1 MKNNYMK
8 RLWQLAD
15 GEHKA
20 LKLSIF
26 LAVIGVLLGMLPY
39 FGVSK
44 IVYGLFV
51 GNKDFS
57 FYLPWCFLILIG
69 YCLKPI
75 FYAKALAESHK
86 ATFSVLRNVRIML
99 LEKLPKMPLGTI
111 IDTHSGD
118 LKTTIVD
125 QVEKMERPLAH
136 LLPEMTANILGPVSI
151 FIYLLILDWRM
162 ALLSLVSIPVGMFFM
177 SLIMKGYAEDYS
189 KSVATNTEM
198 NKTIVEY
205 VGGIEVIKTFNQGE
219 KSYGKFTDKVIA
231 NASFY
236 YHWMKKCQMPV
247 SLSKNISPT
256 TLITVLPVGWIMFI
270 NGSLEMSTFIT
281 TIILSLG
288 IAGPLLAAINF
299 VDALAQTG
307 TTVGRIDEILN
318 GTEQVHRRERV
329 HLKNHDIAIKN
340 LHFSYEPGE
349 EVIKGIDM
357 VIQERSLNA
366 FVGPSGSGK
375 STIAKLIA
383 GFWDVEQGE
392 ISIGGINLFN
402 IPLEQLYDLVAFV
415 SQDVFLF
422 NDTIMENIRMG
433 KPSASDEE
441 VIEIAKASGCHDF
454 IMSLEH
460 GYQTKVGSGGN
471 HLSGGEKQRIT
482 IARAMIK
489 DAPIIIL
496 DEATAYID
504 PENEQVLQKAINKL
518 IQGKTIIMI
527 AHRLSTITNAD
538 QIYLINHGKL
548 VASGNHEELLKEN
561 KIYQAMWEA
570 HIGGKEV
577 A

>member
-1 MKNNYMK
+1 
-8 RLWQLAD
+8 
-15 GEHKA
+15 
-20 LKLSIF
+20 
-26 LAVIGVLLGMLPY
+26 
-39 FGVSK
+39 
-44 IVYGLFV
+44 
-51 GNKDFS
+51 
-57 FYLPWCFLILIG
+57 
-69 YCLKPI
+69 
-75 FYAKALAESHK
+75 
-86 ATFSVLRNVRIML
+86 
-99 LEKLPKMPLGTI
+99 
-111 IDTHSGD
+111 
-118 LKTTIVD
+118 
-125 QVEKMERPLAH
+125 
-136 LLPEMTANILGPVSI
+136 
-151 FIYLLILDWRM
+151 
-162 ALLSLVSIPVGMFFM
+162 
-177 SLIMKGYAEDYS
+177 
-189 KSVATNTEM
+189 
-198 NKTIVEY
+198 
-205 VGGIEVIKTFNQGE
+205 
-219 KSYGKFTDKVIA
+219 
-231 NASFY
+231 
-236 YHWMKKCQMPV
+236 
-247 SLSKNISPT
+247 
-256 TLITVLPVGWIMFI
+256 
-270 NGSLEMSTFIT
+270 
-281 TIILSLG
+281 
-288 IAGPLLAAINF
+288 
-299 VDALAQTG
+299 
-307 TTVGRIDEILN
+307 
-318 GTEQVHRRERV
+318 
-329 HLKNHDIAIKN
+329 
-340 LHFSYEPGE
+340 
-349 EVIKGIDM
+349 M

-538 QIYLINHGKL
+538 QIYLIDHGKL

>member
-1 MKNNYMK
+1 MK
-8 RLWQLAD
+8 RLWQLAE
-15 GEHKA
+15 GEHKGF
-20 LKLSIF
+20 KRSIF

-39 FGVSK
+39 FGVSR
-44 IVYGLFV
+44 IVYGLFLE
-51 GNKDFS
+51 NKDFS
-57 FYLPWCFLILIG
+57 FYLPWCFLIFIAH
-69 YCLKPI
+69 CLKPI
-75 FYAKALAESHK
+75 FYAMALAESHK
-86 ATFSVLRNVRIML
+86 ATFSVLKNVRVML

-136 LLPEMTANILGPVSI
+136 LLPEMTANILGSIFI

-162 ALLSLVSIPVGMFFM
+162 ALLSLVSIPIGMLFM
-177 SLIMKGYAEDYS
+177 SIIMKDYAEDYS

-198 NKTIVEY
+198 NETIVEY
-205 VGGIEVIKTFNQGE
+205 TGGIEVIKTFNQGE
-219 KSYGKFTDKVIA
+219 KSYKKFTDKVIA

-236 YHWMKKCQMPV
+236 YNWMKKCQMPM
-247 SLSKNISPT
+247 SLSKTISPT
-256 TLITVLPVGWIMFI
+256 TMITILPVGWIMFI
-270 NGSLEMSTFIT
+270 NGSLDMSTFIT

-318 GTEQVHRRERV
+318 ANEQVHSRERV
-329 HLKNHDIAIKN
+329 NFKNHDINIKN
-340 LHFSYEPGE
+340 LYFSYSSWED
-349 EVIKGIDM
+349 VIKGLNMEIK
-357 VIQERSLNA
+357 EGSLNA
-366 FVGPSGSGK
+366 FVGASGSGK

-383 GFWDVEQGE
+383 GFWDVQQGRL
-392 ISIGGINLFN
+392 SIGGINLSD
-402 IPLEQLYDLVAFV
+402 IPLEQLYDLIAYV
-415 SQDVFLF
+415 SQDTFLF

-433 KPSASDEE
+433 KSSASDEE

-454 IMSLEH
+454 IMSLED

-504 PENEQVLQKAINKL
+504 PENEQILQKAITKL
-518 IQGKTIIMI
+518 IQGKTIIII

-538 QIYLINHGKL
+538 QIYLIDNGKL
-548 VASGNHEELLKEN
+548 AASGKHEELLKTN
-561 KIYQAMWEA
+561 KLYQAMWEA
-570 HIGGKEV
+570 HIGTKEV